1 MENLIHDIRYGLR
14 MLRKSP
20 GFAAVAIITLA
31 LGIGANTAIFSIVN
45 AVLLRP
51 LPYYQPDQLMS
62 VAQISVRA
70 ERAEPDGSSVSYPDF
85 FDWRSGNHS
94 FESMASY
101 YDNEFTLTGAGRPL
115 HMEGEIV
122 SSDFFSVLGVS
133 PFLGRG
139 FRREEEK
146 PGARVAVLSHEIWES
161 VFGSDQNILGR
172 NITLNSRSYQVV
184 GVMPANF
191 AFPIQTTPP
200 KLWVTLGVDAEV
212 QPEGHPMTEQ
222 RGAHFLSV
230 IGRLKPDVPLSQ
242 AQQDMN
248 LIAQSLAK
256 QYPATNVNM
265 GAVNVTSEL
274 ESLVGRTRRPLILLL
289 GAVGC
294 VLLIACANV
303 ANLLLARAGKRS
315 RELAVRTAVGAS
327 RRRVIGQLFT
337 ESLVLAAA
345 GAALGIPLA
354 AWGIKFFLHLNVPS
368 ISRIQTTALD
378 GYVLAFTAAVTV
390 LTSFIFGLAPAFRS
404 SDLNLVESLKEG
416 GRGVGTGVAHQRL
429 RNWLVIAETAIGLV
443 LLVFA
448 GLFLRTFQHLLRVDP
463 GFNPNQVLTLNFE
476 LPEAKYPS
484 AQQVLFYDQLLPR
497 LRNLPGVAAVAGV
510 FPLPMSD
517 NRMVIGF
524 DIDGRPTSRA
534 DRAAADLRMTS
545 PGYFQMM
552 GIPLLSGRD
561 FSERDDRKANGVVI
575 VNQAFARKY
584 FPNED
589 PIGKH
594 MKPGIGGGGPPV
606 MREIV
611 GVVGDIKQQ
620 RLDAKFAPEMYIPYA
635 QVTMPLALCVRTR
648 ASDPLGVASEI
659 KSEIASMDPEVPVYD
674 VRSFEDYV
682 SDSVAQQRFHAF
694 LFGMFGLLALLL
706 TAIGLYG
713 VMAYTVAQRT
723 HEIGVRMTLG
733 ATGSTVL
740 QMILKSAFLLTG
752 IGLLIGIAMALVVTR
767 FLSSMLFGVRPLDL
781 ITFGAVTAVLLAVSL
796 LASYVPARRATKVDP
811 MIALRYE

>member
-31 LGIGANTAIFSIVN
+31 LGIGANTAIFSVVN

-51 LPYYQPDQLMS
+51 LPYYQPDRLMS

-70 ERAEPDGSSVSYPDF
+70 ESAGSEGFSASYPDF
-85 FDWRSGNHS
+85 FDWRSSNHS

-101 YDNEFTLTGAGRPL
+101 YDNEFTLTGSGRPL
-115 HMEGEIV
+115 HLEGEIV
-122 SSDFFSVLGVS
+122 SSDFFSVLGES

-146 PGARVAVLSHEIWES
+146 TGARVVVLSHEIWES
-161 VFGSDQNILGR
+161 VFGSDRDILGR

-184 GVMPANF
+184 GVMPGNF
-191 AFPIQTTPP
+191 AFPIQTPAP
-200 KLWVTLGVDAEV
+200 KLWVTLGGDAEV
-212 QPEGHPMTEQ
+212 QTGGHPMTEQ

-230 IGRLKPDVPLSQ
+230 IGRLKAGVPLSQ
-242 AQQDMN
+242 AQQEMN

-256 QYPATNVNM
+256 QYPATNVNF

-274 ESLVGRTRRPLILLL
+274 ESLVGRTRWPLVLLL

-315 RELAVRTAVGAS
+315 REIAVRVAVGAS
-327 RRRVIGQLFT
+327 RKRVVVQLFT
-337 ESLVLAAA
+337 EGLVLAAA
-345 GAALGIPLA
+345 GAVLGVPLA
-354 AWGIKFFLHLNVPS
+354 AWAIRLFLHLNVQS
-368 ISRIQTTALD
+368 ISRMETTSLD
-378 GYVLAFTAAVTV
+378 GRVLVFTTAVTV
-390 LTSFIFGLAPAFRS
+390 LTSFIFGLAPALRS
-404 SDLNLVESLKEG
+404 SDLNLVESLKDG
-416 GRGVGTGVAHQRL
+416 SRGAGTGVAHQRL

-448 GLFLRTFQHLLRVDP
+448 GLFLRTFQHLIHVDP

-476 LPEAKYPS
+476 LPDAKYPS

-497 LRNLPGVAAVAGV
+497 LRNLPGVEAVAGV

-524 DIDGRPTSRA
+524 DIDGRPTSSA
-534 DRAAADLRMTS
+534 DRAAADLRITS

-552 GIPLLSGRD
+552 GIPLLNGRD
-561 FSERDDRKANGVVI
+561 FSERDDSKANGVII

-584 FPNED
+584 FPNQD

-594 MKPGIGGGGPPV
+594 MKAGIGSRGPAV

-635 QVTMPLALCVRTR
+635 QITMPLALCIRTR
-648 ASDPLGVASEI
+648 VDDPLSVAGAVRSEM
-659 KSEIASMDPEVPVYD
+659 ASMDPEVPVYD
-674 VRSFEDYV
+674 VRSFTDYV

-694 LFGMFGLLALLL
+694 LFGMFGLLALVL

-733 ATGSTVL
+733 ASGVAVL
-740 QMILKSAFLLTG
+740 RMILKSAFLLTG
-752 IGLLIGIAMALVVTR
+752 IGLLIGIAIALVATR
-767 FLSSMLFGVRPLDL
+767 FLASMLFGVQPLDL
-781 ITFGAVTAVLLAVSL
+781 ITFGAVTSGLLAVSL
-796 LASYVPARRATKVDP
+796 LASYIPARRATKVDP